1 MVNIDKILWTTD
13 GSRESKEA
21 LSYAKIFA
29 KAFNSEILGLHV
41 IKSIDKGFLGLL
53 GERLDIRGLTED
65 STIKA
70 NWFDMFEGVQE
81 ELKREGLKF
90 SFKVLSGTPHEKI
103 IEVSNEEK
111 ADFIVMG
118 KRGMGLK
125 DRMLVGSNT
134 IKVLQRSQLPVLAV
148 KDRRQKTIPRIRKI
162 LVPFD
167 VSEKF
172 DTALRYA
179 VSLGRTFNGIIS
191 VIYVLELISY
201 PYEFPL
207 KVLNE
212 IKGLHDSELKN
223 KIAEIHSQEGNKV
236 KIKHKVIESINPYLG
251 IIRYAE
257 DEKPDIIVMNTHGRK
272 GMKKLMLGSV
282 AEKVI
287 QEAPCSILAIK
298 PTK

>member
-1 MVNIDKILWTTD
+1 MIKIDKILWTTD

-21 LSYAKIFA
+21 LNYAKIFA
-29 KAFNSEILGLHV
+29 KAFNSEIIGLHV
-41 IKSIDKGFLGLL
+41 IKSFDKRFWGLL
-53 GERLDIRGLTED
+53 GERVNISGLPEQD
-65 STIKA
+65 TIKS
-70 NWFDMFEGVQE
+70 NWLNLFEGVQK
-81 ELKREGLKF
+81 ELKKDGIIF
-90 SFKVLSGTPHEKI
+90 SFKVLSGAPHEKI
-103 IEVSNEEK
+103 IEFANKEK

-118 KRGMGLK
+118 KRGIGLK
-125 DRMLVGSNT
+125 GRPLIGSNT

-148 KDRRQKTIPRIRKI
+148 KSRKEKTISRIRKI

-172 DTALRYA
+172 DSALRYA
-179 VSLGRTFNGIIS
+179 VSLGKTFNGIIS

-207 KVLNE
+207 NVINE
-212 IKGLHDSELKN
+212 IRSLHESELKN
-223 KIAEIHSQEGNKV
+223 KIAKVYSQEGNKV
-236 KIKHKVIESINPYLG
+236 KIKPRVIESVNPYLG

-257 DEKPDIIVMNTHGRK
+257 GEKPDLIVMNTHGRS
-272 GMKKLMLGSV
+272 GMKRLMLGSV

-298 PTK
+298 PGR